1 MKDGQDTCNRRC
13 ALRVGLGYDSHRF
26 AAGRRLV
33 LGGVEIAGAQ
43 GLAGH
48 SDADVLIHA
57 LIDALL
63 GAAARGDIGSHFPDT
78 DPTWKD
84 ADSAALLARVV
95 AELAAAGLR
104 VGNVDA
110 TVICET
116 PRLRPYVEPIR
127 ARLAA
132 LLGVD
137 VSRVSVKGKT
147 NERMDDVGAGVGI
160 AVHCVALVEEVG
172 A

>member
-1 MKDGQDTCNRRC
+1 M
-13 ALRVGLGYDSHRF
+13 RVGLGYDSHRF
-26 AAGRRLV
+26 AEGRKLM
-33 LGGVEIAGAQ
+33 LGGVEIPGAR

-78 DPTWKD
+78 DPAWAG
-84 ADSAALLARVV
+84 ADSAQLLARVV
-95 AELAAAGLR
+95 DELAANGFR

-116 PRLRPYVEPIR
+116 PKLRPHVAAIR
-127 ARLAA
+127 ARLAG
-132 LLGVD
+132 LLGVA

-147 NERMDDVGAGVGI
+147 NERMDDVGAGLGI
-160 AVHCVALVEEVG
+160 AVHCVALLEEETP
-172 A
+172 

>member
-1 MKDGQDTCNRRC
+1 MKRHDLPAPR
-13 ALRVGLGYDSHRF
+13 APLIRVGLGYDSHRF
-26 AAGRRLV
+26 APGRRLM
-33 LGGVEIAGAQ
+33 LGGVEIADAQ

-78 DPTWKD
+78 DPAWKD
-84 ADSAALLARVV
+84 ADSATLLARIV
-95 AELAAAGLR
+95 AELAEAGFR

-160 AVHCVALVEEVG
+160 AVHCVALVE